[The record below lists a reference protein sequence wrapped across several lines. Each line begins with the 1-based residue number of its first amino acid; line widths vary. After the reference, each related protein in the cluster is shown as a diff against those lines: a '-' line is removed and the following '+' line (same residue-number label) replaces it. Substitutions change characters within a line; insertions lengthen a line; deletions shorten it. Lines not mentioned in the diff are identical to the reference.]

1 MGPLPQLHRYLIAAL
16 VLLLSLGLG
25 LWLAGSH
32 DLPLGGVGVGLGV
45 GCLIAYLLV
54 HDARPPRSVRVTRRR

>member
-1 MGPLPQLHRYLIAAL
+1 MGPLPQLHRFLIAAL

-25 LWLAGSH
+25 LWLASYH

-54 HDARPPRSVRVTRRR
+54 HDSRPPRSVRVIRRR

>member
-1 MGPLPQLHRYLIAAL
+1 MGPLPQLHRFLIAAL

-25 LWLAGSH
+25 LWLASYH
-32 DLPLGGVGVGLGV
+32 DLPLGGVGVGLGI

-54 HDARPPRSVRVTRRR
+54 HDFRRSRSVRVIRRR